1 MSKKHN
7 IDECLYNAFWSKL
20 EQAKFDIVYFNIHFN
35 RCIKVSRVLKYLIV
49 GVTALATGAWI
60 TWSNVSFVGTI
71 CAILIWFF
79 QAISAIAEWF
89 PYEKRKVEL
98 HDMVKELEPLYI
110 EMENEWRNVQSGKI
124 SNKQVQERLVYYET
138 KQMEIKN
145 HYFKN
150 DALPEREGI
159 RKKADDLTE
168 EYFKFFK

>member
-1 MSKKHN
+1 MAIKQK
-7 IDECLYNAFWSKL
+7 IDEELYKAFWGKL
-20 EQAKFDIVYFNIHFN
+20 QQAKFDIIYFNVHFN
-35 RCIKVSRVLKYLIV
+35 RCIKVARVLKYLIA

-60 TWSNVSFVGTI
+60 TWGGVSIIGTI
-71 CAILIWFF
+71 CAIVIWVF
-79 QAISAIAEWF
+79 QGISAIAEWF

-110 EMENEWRNVQSGKI
+110 EMENEWRNVQGGKI
-124 SNKQVQERLVYYET
+124 SNKHVQERLLYYET

-150 DALPEREGI
+150 DTLPERENI

-168 EYFKFFK
+168 EYFKFLM